1 MKKLKFKDFL
11 MKHISFWLILI
22 VVICAIGVVVPLSG
36 AYIANDAIFALN
48 ISETIGALKDSKS
61 EVENEFILSLYN
73 DYVING
79 TFTDSATV
87 LCDAETNEIVA
98 TSAMNCYAII
108 SKKYSDTGENIYLKN
123 KNEEF
128 RSIVCEYAMLWKE
141 NSLIDVEEI
150 YIDGDGF
157 YPGKVSI
164 SQLDSSITEKV
175 IGEPREFDFTPENA
189 EDYKMMNEHTIEL
202 IAGTAPD
209 SEALKALME
218 NPQTGILDG
227 LFSYNCERENIN
239 IGEKKYNLYSSS
251 LFDVWSYASTF
262 FIIMF
267 IAVSVI
273 CSVLCFFVSYSKYKK
288 YLTQYEIDEYRRN
301 MTNALA
307 HDLKSPLTAIYG
319 YAENLKNNVHTEKKE
334 YYADAVLENVQYM
347 NEIITNTL
355 DLAKLEI
362 SDKGLKKEKVD
373 ITALAEEL
381 YTKYRPQAESR
392 DISFK
397 ISGKSIISVD
407 RKMMTQAMENLIS
420 NAVKYTADGGEIF
433 INADT
438 KSFTISNTCNEI
450 LNSEKLEKPFE
461 KADSSRSNR
470 SGSGLGL
477 SIVKNIAILHKF
489 GFETKAENNIFT
501 AKITF

>member
-1 MKKLKFKDFL
+1 M
-11 MKHISFWLILI
+11 
-22 VVICAIGVVVPLSG
+22 
-36 AYIANDAIFALN
+36 
-48 ISETIGALKDSKS
+48 SEI
-61 EVENEFILSLYN
+61 ENM
-73 DYVING
+73 YV
-79 TFTDSATV
+79 D
-87 LCDAETNEIVA
+87 E
-98 TSAMNCYAII
+98 
-108 SKKYSDTGENIYLKN
+108 
-123 KNEEF
+123 
-128 RSIVCEYAMLWKE
+128 
-141 NSLIDVEEI
+141 
-150 YIDGDGF
+150 DGF
-157 YPGKVSI
+157 YPGVTTI
-164 SQLDSSITEKV
+164 GILENDWDVIPENTEV
-175 IGEPREFDFTPENA
+175 YDFTPENA
-189 EDYKMMNEHTIEL
+189 AEL
-202 IAGTAPD
+202 QEYSEGIMSLVLGTRPDSKVLKDIRTAGKSFDTAPLFEFYNAKSVTID
-209 SEALKALME
+209 GKEYMIRALYRLDFWNFAGKYVLIGGIILM
-218 NPQTGILDG
+218 
-227 LFSYNCERENIN
+227 
-239 IGEKKYNLYSSS
+239 
-251 LFDVWSYASTF
+251 
-262 FIIMF
+262 
-267 IAVSVI
+267 VI
-273 CSVLCFFVSYSKYKK
+273 CIGIALITANNKYRK
-288 YLTQYEIDEYRRN
+288 YCTQYEIDEYRRN

-397 ISGKSIISVD
+397 ISGKSIISAD

-420 NAVKYTADGGEIF
+420 NAVKYTADGGEVF

-477 SIVKNIAILHKF
+477 SIVKNIAMLHKF
-489 GFETKAENNIFT
+489 GFETKAENSVFT